1 MTDQPP
7 FPVRSIVRRR
17 AAPDQVGVVR
27 DIVPNEQL
35 CERLYRVRFGTQTRT
50 VPEQDLELLP
60 EDTDPW
66 EDLRNG
72 RFEGTEAFQKLLTF
86 ERLHRPPSRV
96 ATTFGTARAK
106 LFPYQFKPLLKFLD
120 NPNQRILIADDVGLG
135 KTIEA
140 GYILKELKA
149 RHGLE
154 RVVVVVPARLRTK
167 WKTEFER
174 RFDETFEVVSAQD
187 VKARLIEPVRRGGDL
202 PTFAW
207 IASYESL
214 RRPDITEAL
223 EELGPPIDLV
233 ILDEAHKVRNSQTQQ
248 HALARA
254 LSNADAMV
262 LLTATPIQTSREN
275 LFQLLQL
282 LDPVTFTKYD
292 VFNAQLKANR
302 PVVQA
307 LAAIRKNPPKIDVVR
322 ERLNSLRNQ
331 AMTAELTKSD
341 FFASLVDRLDPE
353 TLKDRSALVDLQRDM
368 SELSLTS
375 QVLSRTRKVEVIP
388 DRPVRRA
395 KACMVEFTPE
405 ERRVYEAIGKVVLFA
420 SPSQGWGAMMAAMM
434 AVRRAAS
441 CLPAALDHFRTEF
454 SQSLDALSRNSD
466 EDLAEDNDVPVPSRQ
481 LAEFWKELRNDLETD
496 LPVDTKFD
504 RLSKALAELWR
515 DDNRVQRPPRKAI
528 IFSFFPGTL
537 IHLSRRL
544 AEIGVK
550 TKMIHGG
557 VPIVEREQ
565 LIDEFLQEI
574 DVRVL
579 LSSEVGS
586 EGLDLQQA
594 SVVINYDLP
603 WNPMIVEQ
611 RIGRIDRLG
620 QESRVLTILSL
631 VLSNTIEDRILYRLY
646 ERIGIFQETIGEI
659 EPILGEK
666 IEQLAIKALRNELTP
681 EEQQIQADLAADA
694 FLREQR
700 EGDALQQEADQLIA
714 GDQAFLD
721 EIQSL
726 IGERRVPTPKELH
739 QFLSKFIAQRY
750 PGSVFPEDTLET
762 VADIA
767 LDARFATDMF
777 QKLGISSDLRQIASR
792 VQRGSFPVTF
802 NADAFLQRPH
812 SELISIHHAFVRLAC
827 ALLED
832 DAEQLHRTFHL
843 RLPAGAN
850 VTGGDYL
857 LAVLEFTISGNRA
870 RTEIVPIFWDL
881 QENRPI
887 EPQTSRHMF
896 ILLLDMAESAEGV
909 PIASKARIEQGIVN
923 VKNHL
928 GRLRAEM
935 KSRETTLQAARA
947 ARRRATQQATLDA
960 KVRAARLRL
969 ESLKSRHADAFAVR
983 MAKARL
989 RQEKRRLEA
998 FLTESGEEATVS
1010 VEDREVAVALVSIA
1024 GRGLELGAAM

>member
-1 MTDQPP
+1 M
-7 FPVRSIVRRR
+7 RRR

-35 CERLYRVRFGTQTRT
+35 CERLYRVQFGTQTRT

-66 EDLRNG
+66 SDMLND
-72 RFEGTEAFQKLLTF
+72 RFEGTETFQKLLTF
-86 ERLHRPPSRV
+86 ERLRRPPSRV
-96 ATTFGTARAK
+96 ATTFGSARAK

-140 GYILKELKA
+140 GYILKELEA

-154 RVVVVVPARLRTK
+154 RVLVVVPARLRTK
-167 WKTEFER
+167 WKMEFER
-174 RFDETFEVVSAQD
+174 RFDETFEVVSAKE
-187 VKARLIEPVRRGGDL
+187 VKTRLIEPVRRGADL

-223 EELGPPIDLV
+223 KELEPPIDLV
-233 ILDEAHKVRNSQTQQ
+233 IMDEAHRVRNSQTQQ
-248 HALARA
+248 HELAMV

-275 LFQLLQL
+275 LFQLLRL
-282 LDPVTFTKYD
+282 LDPVTFTRYD
-292 VFNAQLKANR
+292 VFEAQLQANR

-307 LAAIRKNPPKIDVVR
+307 LAAIRENPPKIDVVR
-322 ERLNSLRNQ
+322 KLLNRLRDQ
-331 AMTAELTKSD
+331 EMTAELTKSD
-341 FFASLVDRLDPE
+341 FFASLLNRLDPVK
-353 TLKDRSALVDLQRDM
+353 LQDRSALVDLQRDL
-368 SELSLTS
+368 SELNLTS
-375 QVLSRTRKVEVIP
+375 QILSRTRKAEVLP

-395 KACMVEFTPE
+395 KAYMVEFSPE
-405 ERRVYEAIGKVVLFA
+405 ERRAYEAIRDAVWFDNL
-420 SPSQGWGAMMAAMM
+420 SQGWGAMMAAMM
-434 AVRRAAS
+434 AERRAAS
-441 CLPAALDHFRTEF
+441 CLPAALKHFSPELNR
-454 SQSLDALSRNSD
+454 SLDTLSYI
-466 EDLAEDNDVPVPSRQ
+466 AAPSKQ
-481 LAEFWKELRNDLETD
+481 LAEKQEGLRNALETA
-496 LPVDTKFD
+496 LPVDTKFA
-504 RLSKALAELWR
+504 RLHEALEELWR
-515 DDNRVQRPPRKAI
+515 EDHRAQRDPRRVI

-537 IHLSRRL
+537 AHLSDRL
-544 AEIGVK
+544 RKNGVE
-550 TKMIHGG
+550 TRMIHGK
-557 VPIVEREQ
+557 VPIAEREQ
-565 LIDEFLQEI
+565 LIDEFLQKN

-586 EGLDLQQA
+586 EGLDLQQS

-603 WNPMIVEQ
+603 WNPMLVEQ

-620 QESRVLTILSL
+620 QESQVLTILSL

-646 ERIGIFQETIGEI
+646 ERIGIFKETIGEI
-659 EPILGEK
+659 EPILGDK
-666 IEQLAIKALRNELTP
+666 IEKLAIKGLRNELTP
-681 EEQQIQADLAADA
+681 EEQQKQVDLAADA

-700 EGDALQQEADQLIA
+700 EGNVLQQQADQLIA

-726 IGERRVPTPKELH
+726 IGERRVPTSEELH
-739 QFLSKFIAQRY
+739 RFLSKFIAQRY
-750 PGSVFPEDTLET
+750 PGSSLPEETLET
-762 VADIA
+762 VTDIA
-767 LDARFATDMF
+767 LDARVATDLF
-777 QKLGISSDLRQIASR
+777 QKLAITSNLRRIASR
-792 VQRGSFPVTF
+792 VQQGSFPVTF
-802 NADAFLQRPH
+802 SSDAYLRRPH
-812 SELISIHHAFVRLAC
+812 SELISIRHPFVRLAC

-832 DAEQLHRTFHL
+832 DAEQFHRTFHL

-857 LAVLEFTISGNRA
+857 LAVLEFTISGTRA

-881 QENRPI
+881 RANQPI
-887 EPQTSRHMF
+887 EPNTSRDMF

-909 PIASKARIEQGIVN
+909 PFVNNERIKRGIVN

-928 GRLRAEM
+928 GRVRAEM
-935 KSRETTLQAARA
+935 KSLETTLQAARA

-960 KVRAARLRL
+960 RVRAARHRL
-969 ESLKSRHADAFAVR
+969 ELLKSNRAEEFAVR
-983 MAKARL
+983 MAKLRL
-989 RQEKRRLEA
+989 RKEQRRLKG
-998 FLTESGEEATVS
+998 FLSESGDQATVS
-1010 VEDREVAVALVSIA
+1010 VEDREIAVALVSIA
-1024 GRGLELGAAM
+1024 GRELKMGAAM